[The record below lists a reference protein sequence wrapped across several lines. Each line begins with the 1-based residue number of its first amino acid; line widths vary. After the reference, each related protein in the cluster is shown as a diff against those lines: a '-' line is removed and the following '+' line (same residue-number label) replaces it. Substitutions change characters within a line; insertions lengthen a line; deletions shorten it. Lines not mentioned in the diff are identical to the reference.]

1 MSNKTPPN
9 FITILST
16 TSENKIKALRKAKG
30 FSPSRLAKQAKI
42 DKEQL
47 LVWESSRVELI
58 TSELSKIAKVLQ
70 VDDDLLLD
78 GAAVLPSADLRQ
90 LNYIFMQ
97 QKQKA
102 DISLLQTQILNW
114 AVVLLHNV
122 RKEWEN
128 MRASSF
134 AVIAQMDRKQKA
146 IKGAQIRDNRYK
158 DFREKFKEIQYKKF
172 LEEKKKGNQLKATR
186 FANWFLK
193 QKNISIPYAESNQLH
208 KLTQLAQANNR
219 EFNTHS

>member
-1 MSNKTPPN
+1 MNNKAPQN
-9 FITILST
+9 IITILST

-47 LVWESSRVELI
+47 LVLESSRVELI

-128 MRASSF
+128 MRA
-134 AVIAQMDRKQKA
+134 
-146 IKGAQIRDNRYK
+146 
-158 DFREKFKEIQYKKF
+158 
-172 LEEKKKGNQLKATR
+172 
-186 FANWFLK
+186 
-193 QKNISIPYAESNQLH
+193 
-208 KLTQLAQANNR
+208 
-219 EFNTHS
+219 

>member
-1 MSNKTPPN
+1 MNNKTPPN
-9 FITILST
+9 IITILST

-70 VDDDLLLD
+70 VGDDLLLD

-134 AVIAQMDRKQKA
+134 AAIAQMDRKQKA

-158 DFREKFKEIQYKKF
+158 EFREKFKEIQYKKF

-193 QKNISIPYAESNQLH
+193 QKNISIPYTESNQLH

-219 EFNTHS
+219 EFNTYS